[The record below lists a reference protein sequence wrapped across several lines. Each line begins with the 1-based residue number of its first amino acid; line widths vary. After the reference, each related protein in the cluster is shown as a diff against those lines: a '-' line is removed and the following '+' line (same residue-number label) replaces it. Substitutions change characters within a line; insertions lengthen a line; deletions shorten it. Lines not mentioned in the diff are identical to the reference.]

1 MTPRRAGALA
11 LALAGVGAISWT
23 AVSQTQ
29 QATPDPSVELSPDL
43 QQGNSAAAS
52 ATPAVSTRR
61 SATPPAPPPV
71 TSDTPMAERVA
82 VIGILNKRNGLARD
96 LTLHPGQAARFGN
109 LIVRLRA
116 CDQTADY
123 EPEQLTGAFIQADK
137 RGPDGGW
144 RRIFSG
150 WLYKETPS
158 LNVVEDPL
166 YDVWPKSCTMR
177 HPDAGPNT
185 VAASSAPSAPSAPRS
200 SAKKSAGPA
209 AAAAPAEAEPSPS
222 ALSNSAT

>member
-1 MTPRRAGALA
+1 MTLRRAGMLA
-11 LALAGVGAISWT
+11 LGLAAVGAIGWT

-29 QATPDPSVELSPDL
+29 QATPDPEAALSPDI
-43 QQGNSAAAS
+43 QQGNGTDAA
-52 ATPAVSTRR
+52 PAAMAIKHV
-61 SATPPAPPPV
+61 ATPPAPPPV
-71 TSDTPMAERVA
+71 TSDTPMAQRIA
-82 VIGILNKRNGLARD
+82 VIGVLNKRNGIARD
-96 LTLHPGQAARFGN
+96 LTLHPGQGARVGD
-109 LIVRLRA
+109 LIVRVRA
-116 CDQTADY
+116 CETTADY

-137 RGPDGGW
+137 RGPDGAW

-177 HPDAGPNT
+177 HPDIGPDT
-185 VAASSAPSAPSAPRS
+185 VAASSAPDVPRS

-209 AAAAPAEAEPSPS
+209 ATSPTAIEPSPS